1 MHAFVTLKL
10 IEIDPNKIGI
20 YLTETE
26 FYALLIILVANLIY
40 DYAKDNSEI
49 LFSTNEVRFQLGY
62 IVILHNIIYVYII
75 RMFFIWVTYYYMHL
89 LLRSPKFLSSVF
101 VYSRL
106 FSIGWY
112 SRKEKSFFL
121 IGGKF

>member
-112 SRKEKSFFL
+112 SRKEKVFF
-121 IGGKF
+121 

>member
-1 MHAFVTLKL
+1 MLAFAILKL

-49 LFSTNEVRFQLGY
+49 LFSTNEERFQLGS
-62 IVILHNIIYVYII
+62 IVILHICNIYRIYII
-75 RMFFIWVTYYYMHL
+75 LMFFIWKY
-89 LLRSPKFLSSVF
+89 
-101 VYSRL
+101 
-106 FSIGWY
+106 
-112 SRKEKSFFL
+112 
-121 IGGKF
+121 

>member
-40 DYAKDNSEI
+40 DYVKDNSEI
-49 LFSTNEVRFQLGY
+49 LF
-62 IVILHNIIYVYII
+62 
-75 RMFFIWVTYYYMHL
+75 
-89 LLRSPKFLSSVF
+89 
-101 VYSRL
+101 
-106 FSIGWY
+106 
-112 SRKEKSFFL
+112 
-121 IGGKF
+121 

>member
-1 MHAFVTLKL
+1 MHAFVILKL

-49 LFSTNEVRFQLGY
+49 LFSTNEVRFQLGS
-62 IVILHNIIYVYII
+62 ILILHIYMYILYECFLFGYI
-75 RMFFIWVTYYYMHL
+75 R
-89 LLRSPKFLSSVF
+89 
-101 VYSRL
+101 
-106 FSIGWY
+106 
-112 SRKEKSFFL
+112 
-121 IGGKF
+121 